1 MPKPLCHLKGCK
13 NPKRG
18 SIIEKEETKERE
30 PNGMLKTFMPSKK
43 VQKPTRRENQK
54 ASQRSTWSCIFGV
67 GPSTPPNAI
76 KMQNDQRLRNNKSG
90 GDNEGVICHG
100 SKQIKLIKFVEQCRV
115 RK

>member
-1 MPKPLCHLKGCK
+1 MKENQMEFRKPLCHLKGCQ

-30 PNGMLKTFMPSKK
+30 PSGMLKTFMPSRK

-67 GPSTPPNAI
+67 GPSTPPNVI

-90 GDNEGVICHG
+90 TDNEV
-100 SKQIKLIKFVEQCRV
+100 SFVMEV
-115 RK
+115 NK